1 VRSLAGVKESTMRF
15 GRRLKLGLLI
25 LAAAVAAAAAVAGD
39 VRTLA
44 DDKCVAQCDEQSDK
58 CMMDAGKDS
67 GKQKQCDATYD
78 ECLRKCG

>member
-1 VRSLAGVKESTMRF
+1 MRF
-15 GRRLKLGLLI
+15 GKRARLGWVV
-25 LAAAVAAAAAVAGD
+25 LAAALASTAVLAGE

-58 CMMDAGKDS
+58 CMIDAAKDTS
-67 GKQKQCDATYD
+67 KQRQCDSTYD